1 MPTRKRDKMKRLG
14 IGIVFCLCVGGLAL
28 RTTHAL
34 PTASTVPLLVASTL
48 PASTASML
56 PPPDTG
62 VLTDEAYR
70 FLSEVEI
77 RARALSEEEKQ
88 AYRLTVYRV
97 RKVYPYARLAG
108 ERFKLYEDSLS
119 KLHKKRE
126 RKAFLKAAEAEIRQD
141 FLEDLKNLTTTQGKI
156 LFKLISR
163 QTGHSSYA
171 LLRELKSGWSAF
183 SYQVVG
189 FAFGYNLKRDYDPT
203 GEDWMIESIV
213 QQIENGQLKEI
224 PLPAKKPAAVRASAA
239 AGGGDE
245 ATENQPKAGAQKAP
259 RKAARKKK

>member
-1 MPTRKRDKMKRLG
+1 MVG
-14 IGIVFCLCVGGLAL
+14 IGIVFCLCVGGLAPWGA
-28 RTTHAL
+28 HAM
-34 PTASTVPLLVASTL
+34 PTACHAPLFA
-48 PASTASML
+48 

-62 VLTDEAYR
+62 ILTDEAYR

-97 RKVYPYARLAG
+97 RKVYPYARMAG

-126 RKAFLKAAEAEIRQD
+126 RKAFLKAAEAEIRQE

-163 QTGHSSYA
+163 QTGHSSYT
-171 LLRELKSGWSAF
+171 LLKELKSGWSAF

-224 PLPAKKPAAVRASAA
+224 PLPSKKPAAVNASAA
-239 AGGGDE
+239 AGVSNE
-245 ATENQPKAGAQKAP
+245 AAEKSKTKAE
-259 RKAARKKK
+259 RKKK